1 MIERP
6 TDSIIVQ
13 VACRYLAPFVQLY
26 GLYIITHGHYF
37 PGGGFQGGVIWAASF
52 ILLAIAEGQDAVK
65 KILAERIRML
75 LAAGGTAIFAGI
87 GVVAMLFAGEY
98 LDYGAIIVP
107 GLEVPYV
114 RYFAILAVEIGIG
127 IAVMGAIC
135 LIFLEFITLESITEK
150 EYD

>member
-13 VACRYLAPFVQLY
+13 MACRYLAPFIQLY
-26 GLYIITHGHYF
+26 GLYIIAHGHYF

-52 ILLAIAEGQDAVK
+52 ILLVISYGQNVVK
-65 KILAERIRML
+65 KLLSEKLRML
-75 LAAGGTAIFAGI
+75 LAAGGIAIFAGI
-87 GVVAMLFAGEY
+87 GIIAMLFGGEY

-107 GLEVPYV
+107 GIEVPYV
-114 RYFAILAVEIGIG
+114 RYFAILVVEIGIG
-127 IAVMGAIC
+127 ILVMGAMI
-135 LIFLEFITLESITEK
+135 LIFLEFITEK

>member
-1 MIERP
+1 MIGRS

-13 VACRYLAPFVQLY
+13 MVCRYLAPFIQLY
-26 GLYIITHGHYF
+26 GLYIIAHGHYF

-52 ILLAIAEGQDAVK
+52 ILLVISDGQNVVK
-65 KILAERIRML
+65 KLLSEKLRML
-75 LAAGGTAIFAGI
+75 LAAGGITIFAGI
-87 GVVAMLFAGEY
+87 GIVAMLFGGEY

-114 RYFAILAVEIGIG
+114 RYFAILVVEIAIG
-127 IAVMGAIC
+127 IMVMGAMI
-135 LIFLEFITLESITEK
+135 LIFLEFITEK

>member
-1 MIERP
+1 MIGRP

-13 VACRYLAPFVQLY
+13 MACRYLAPFIQLY
-26 GLYIITHGHYF
+26 GLYIIAHGHYF

-52 ILLAIAEGQDAVK
+52 ILLVISHGQNVVQK
-65 KILAERIRML
+65 LLSEKLRML
-75 LAAGGTAIFAGI
+75 LAAGGIAIFAGI
-87 GVVAMLFAGEY
+87 GIIAMLFGGKY

-114 RYFAILAVEIGIG
+114 RYFAILVVEIGIG
-127 IAVMGAIC
+127 ILVMGAMI
-135 LIFLEFITLESITEK
+135 LIFLEFITEK

>member
-1 MIERP
+1 MIGRS

-13 VACRYLAPFVQLY
+13 MVCRYLAPFIQLY
-26 GLYIITHGHYF
+26 GLYIIAHGHYF

-52 ILLAIAEGQDAVK
+52 ILLVISDGQDVVK
-65 KILAERIRML
+65 KLLSEKLRML
-75 LAAGGTAIFAGI
+75 LAAGGIAIFAGI
-87 GVVAMLFAGEY
+87 GIIAMLFGGEY

-114 RYFAILAVEIGIG
+114 RYFAILVVEIAIG
-127 IAVMGAIC
+127 IMVMGAMI
-135 LIFLEFITLESITEK
+135 LIFLEFITEK